1 MSKQPHQM
9 PVMKAR
15 CKTCPFN
22 EDGCKSVRAAVLSR
36 ITDGSQ
42 HCHSSGWPEGTHL
55 CRGARDVQLQW
66 MHRLGVISEPTDE
79 AWNKAWEAM
88 G

>member
-1 MSKQPHQM
+1 MKPPHEM

-22 EDGCKSVRAAVLSR
+22 ENGSIEVRNAVLSR
-36 ITDGSQ
+36 ITENSQ
-42 HCHSSGWPEGTHL
+42 HCHGSGWPNATHL
-55 CRGARDVQLQW
+55 CRGARDVQLKW

-79 AWNKAWEAM
+79 AWKTAWEGM
-88 G
+88 KG